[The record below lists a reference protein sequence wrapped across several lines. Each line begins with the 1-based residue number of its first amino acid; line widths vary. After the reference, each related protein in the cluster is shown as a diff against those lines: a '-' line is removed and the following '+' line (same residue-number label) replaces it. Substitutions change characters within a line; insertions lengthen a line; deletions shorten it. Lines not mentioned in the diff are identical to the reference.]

1 MIIILCL
8 SFSVVGFAQGEM
20 RIEQVNSLLPEIKVW
35 FHSREELESEQVT
48 LELEGEILAA
58 GALSK
63 ANESEVT
70 HHYFLVDSSTSTTG
84 AQMEAVKQSI
94 MEFGQSMKAGD
105 TMTLISFGVEVR
117 VLLERESDL
126 SVIEQEVST
135 LQANEAGTLFFD
147 ALAAVAQLAKEEGI
161 ASDRKLLYV
170 FSDSVDYNLG
180 GYTAEE
186 TQEMLLDAGLPLY
199 AFGFDNGTKE
209 NLDNFGALAR
219 QTGGEISIINADNL
233 AEEFAQQAVSL
244 SEDTYVAYFNATTNV
259 LPEKGTHIKL
269 VAGSEEAE
277 FSPAFH
283 WSVAD
288 EIAPEIFSASQSG
301 DRTIEIVF
309 SELVTGANQRENY
322 VIVDQADTPIG
333 VSAVDFNEESFS
345 AVLTLEDMPDSGELR
360 IRCDNITDTSSEKNS
375 VMNEMK
381 LDYVNNTPEPEVSN
395 TGIPI
400 AAWVAIIVVVIGIG
414 VGIIVAAM
422 KKQSKTEDGIEQVY
436 SSAEKQVVNAG
447 ESDKAHFVHESEK
460 KVILEVANNVGASR
474 KVTLTISKTLFVG
487 RSDICDVVFDDP
499 RMSRQHFVIEENN
512 DSYTITN
519 LSQGGTLLNGIAVN
533 SPRPLNH
540 GDKIE
545 AGSQQIVFIK
555 G

>member
-1 MIIILCL
+1 M
-8 SFSVVGFAQGEM
+8 AEGEM

-35 FHSREELESEQVT
+35 FNSREELEAEQVT
-48 LELEGEILAA
+48 LELEGESLVA

-70 HHYFLVDSSTSTTG
+70 HHYFLVDASTSTTG

-94 MEFGQSMKAGD
+94 MEFAQSMKSGD

-117 VLLERESDL
+117 VLFERQSDL
-126 SVIEQEVST
+126 LVIEQEVET
-135 LQANEAGTLFFD
+135 LEANEAGTLFFD
-147 ALAAVAQLAKEEGI
+147 ALATVAQLAKDEGI
-161 ASDRKLLYV
+161 ASNRKLLYV

-186 TQEMLLDAGLPLY
+186 TQDLLVDAGLPLY

-219 QTGGEISIINADNL
+219 QTGGEIRIVNADNL
-233 AEEFAQQAVSL
+233 GEQFAQQGKSL
-244 SEDTYVAYFNATTNV
+244 SEDTYVAYFNAKTNE

-269 VAGSEEAE
+269 VVGSEEAE

-301 DRTIEIVF
+301 DRTIEVVF

-322 VIVDQADTPIG
+322 VIVDQVETPIG
-333 VSAVDFNEESFS
+333 ISAVDFNEESFS
-345 AVLTLEDMPDSGELR
+345 AVLTLEDLPDSGEFR
-360 IRCDNITDTSSEKNS
+360 IRCDNITDTSSEKNP
-375 VMNEMK
+375 VTNEMTV
-381 LDYVNNTPEPEVSN
+381 DYLNHTPEPEMPN

-422 KKQSKTEDGIEQVY
+422 KKQSKTDDGSELDY
-436 SSAEKQVVNAG
+436 SSSPKQVVDAG
-447 ESDKAHFVHESEK
+447 ESGKAHFVHESEK
-460 KVILEVANNVGASR
+460 KIILEVANHAGASR